1 MKLFVVTE
9 KDGYPYQDFENAGWF
24 PAFKTYWRAELKMKE
39 LSKEGITGLHIR
51 EYDRGQHRYDWD
63 ELEIEDVECPD

>member
-24 PAFKTYWRAELKMKE
+24 QAYKTYWRAELRMKE
-39 LSKEGITGLHIR
+39 LRGEGVSGLHIR
-51 EYDRGQHRYDWD
+51 EYNRGQHRFSG
-63 ELEIEDVECPD
+63 EDGGEDFW